1 VRLYLDAS
9 ALVKLVQV
17 EAESAALR
25 RYLRRH
31 RGDEKATSALS
42 RVEVVR
48 AVLGGGVPA
57 VSKARRQLGRLYVVP
72 LDRAL
77 LDDAATLGAGYVLR
91 SLDAI
96 HLAAAKRL
104 GPDIRSVITYD
115 QRMHQAADA
124 VGLPVVAPA

>member
-1 VRLYLDAS
+1 MRLYLDAS

-31 RGDEKATSALS
+31 GGDERATSALS

-57 VSKARRQLGRLYVVP
+57 VAKARRQLGRLYVVP

-77 LDDAATLGAGYVLR
+77 LDDAATLGVGQVLR
-91 SLDAI
+91 SLEAI

-104 GPDIRSVITYD
+104 GPDLRSVITYD
-115 QRMHQAADA
+115 HRLHQAADA
-124 VGLPVVAPA
+124 VGLPVVAPS

>member
-1 VRLYLDAS
+1 MRLYLDAS
-9 ALVKLVQV
+9 AVVKLVQV
-17 EAESAALR
+17 ETESAALL

-31 RGDEKATSALS
+31 RQDEKATSALS

-48 AVLGGGVPA
+48 AVLGGGMPA

-77 LDDAATLGAGYVLR
+77 LDDAATLGFSDVLR

-96 HLAAAKRL
+96 HLAAARRL
-104 GPDIRSVITYD
+104 GPDLRALITYD
-115 QRMHQAADA
+115 DRMQQAADA
-124 VGLPVVAPA
+124 VGLSVASPS

>member
-1 VRLYLDAS
+1 MRLYLDAS

-17 EAESAALR
+17 EAGSSALR

-31 RGDEKATSALS
+31 RDDEKATSALS

-48 AVLGGGVPA
+48 AVLDGGLPA
-57 VSKARRQLGRLYVVP
+57 VAKARRQLGRLHLVP

-77 LDDAATLGAGYVLR
+77 LDDAAILETGHVLR

-96 HLAAAKRL
+96 HLAAATRL
-104 GPDIRSVITYD
+104 GPDLRAVITYD
-115 QRMHQAADA
+115 QRMHRAADA
-124 VGLPVVAPA
+124 IGLPVAAPS

>member
-1 VRLYLDAS
+1 MRLYLDAS

-17 EAESAALR
+17 EAETDALR
-25 RYLRRH
+25 RYLKRNG
-31 RGDEKATSALS
+31 GDQKATSALS

-48 AVLGGGVPA
+48 AVLDGGVPA
-57 VSKARRQLGRLYVVP
+57 VAKARRQLGRLYVVP

-77 LDDAATLGAGYVLR
+77 LDDAAMLGAGQVLR

-96 HLAAAKRL
+96 HLAAAQRL
-104 GPDIRSVITYD
+104 GADLRSVITYE

-124 VGLPVVAPA
+124 LGLPVVAPS

>member
-1 VRLYLDAS
+1 MKLYLDAS

-17 EAESAALR
+17 ESESAVLR

-31 RGDEKATSALS
+31 REDETATSALS

-48 AVLGGGVPA
+48 AVLGGGLPA
-57 VSKARRQLGRLYVVP
+57 VAKARRQLGRLHVVP

-77 LDDAATLGAGYVLR
+77 LDDAATLGAGQALR

-96 HLAAAKRL
+96 HLAAAMRL
-104 GPDIRSVITYD
+104 GPGLRAVITYD
-115 QRMHQAADA
+115 HRMHQAADA
-124 VGLPVVAPA
+124 LGLPVAAPV

>member
-1 VRLYLDAS
+1 MRLYLDAS

-25 RYLRRH
+25 RYLKRH
-31 RGDEKATSALS
+31 GGDEKATSALS

-48 AVLGGGVPA
+48 AVLDGGVPA
-57 VSKARRQLGRLYVVP
+57 VAKARRQLGRLYVVP

-77 LDDAATLGAGYVLR
+77 LDEAATLGAGQSLR

-96 HLAAAKRL
+96 HLAAAQRL
-104 GPDIRSVITYD
+104 GPDLRSVVTYD
-115 QRMHQAADA
+115 HRMHAAADSL
-124 VGLPVVAPA
+124 GLAVVAPR